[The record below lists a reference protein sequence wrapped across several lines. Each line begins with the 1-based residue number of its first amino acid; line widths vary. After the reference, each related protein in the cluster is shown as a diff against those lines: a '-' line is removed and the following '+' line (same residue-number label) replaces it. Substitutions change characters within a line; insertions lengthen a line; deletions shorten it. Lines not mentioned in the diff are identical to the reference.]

1 MTFSHPLARSA
12 KVFTARNLDGVEE
25 KILAVATTLELDP
38 KGEHY
43 KKRFVE
49 KLSAAARD
57 YVRKSDHVKAFV
69 LINRLKDWGGSSPSW
84 GWGRHSIHS
93 PCFAAAGVTPNDV
106 LSSPLKELW
115 AGYRA
120 NNRKADPYCPLRS

>member
-12 KVFTARNLDGVEE
+12 KVFTAHNLDGAEE

-49 KLSAAARD
+49 KLSDATRD
-57 YVRKSDHVKAFV
+57 YVRRSDRVTAFV
-69 LINRLKDWGGSSPSW
+69 LINRLKDWREPPDAHRRQAGGAGAQRIQIVRPQFRPIALLRFASQ
-84 GWGRHSIHS
+84 GR
-93 PCFAAAGVTPNDV
+93 
-106 LSSPLKELW
+106 
-115 AGYRA
+115 
-120 NNRKADPYCPLRS
+120 LRRDESA